1 MRQPF
6 GISVPALILIGT
18 FSAACDARVAFEG
31 HSAGPSPLQTA
42 AAAELRAQPESV
54 RPVFGRDDSCRVSPP
69 FHTTI
74 TVIVNAGRD
83 ITVGGL
89 GFQFTDKFGK
99 RTAPTV
105 RPGSSTAASI
115 PTTLPVPL
123 PSAQPIPIP
132 RPGALAGLAVDAG
145 GRLTLPFTLHFACGI
160 PGSGTLVIV
169 VATVDH
175 FGVTGSSQVVVRIG

>member
-1 MRQPF
+1 MRQRF

-18 FSAACDARVAFEG
+18 FSAACDGGIAFEG
-31 HSAGPSPLQTA
+31 NSARPSTLQSA
-42 AAAELRAQPESV
+42 ASAELRAQPESV
-54 RPVFGRDDSCRVSPP
+54 RPIFGRDDSCPVSPP

-89 GFQFTDKFGK
+89 GFEFIDRFGG
-99 RTAPTV
+99 RTTPTV
-105 RPGSSTAASI
+105 RPGSSTAAAI

-123 PSAQPIPIP
+123 PSSQPIPIP
-132 RPGALAGLAVDAG
+132 RPGALGGLAVDAG
-145 GRLTLPFTLHFACGI
+145 SRLTLPFTLHFDCGI

-169 VATVDH
+169 VATVDL
-175 FGVTGSSQVVVRIG
+175 TGATASSQTIVRIG

>member
-1 MRQPF
+1 MRQRF
-6 GISVPALILIGT
+6 GISIPALILIGT

-31 HSAGPSPLQTA
+31 SSAGPSPLRTA
-42 AAAELRAQPESV
+42 TSAELRAQPASV
-54 RPVFGRDDSCRVSPP
+54 RPVFGRDESCKVSPP

-74 TVIVNAGRD
+74 TVIVDASRD
-83 ITVGGL
+83 IHVRGL
-89 GFQFTDKFGK
+89 GFEFMDTFGT
-99 RTAPTV
+99 RTTPTV

-123 PSAQPIPIP
+123 PSSQPIPIP

-145 GRLTLPFTLHFACGI
+145 SRLVLPFTLHFNCGI

-169 VATVDH
+169 VSTVDLS
-175 FGVTGSSQVVVRIG
+175 GVTGSSQIIVRIG